1 MKSKKTMVLG
11 ASENTERYSNKAVRL
26 LVAHHHEVIAIGNR
40 EGFIEDTPILK
51 NIPQLSDIDT
61 ITLYMNP
68 SLQELFK
75 DVIIAANPKRI
86 IFNPGTE
93 NPALEQLAAAHN
105 ITCLHACTLVM
116 LSTGQY

>member
-1 MKSKKTMVLG
+1 MVLG

-26 LVAHHHEVIAIGNR
+26 LVTHHHEVIAIGNR
-40 EGFIEDTPILK
+40 EGFIDNTPILK
-51 NIPQLSDIDT
+51 NIPPLNDIDT
-61 ITLYMNP
+61 ISLYINP
-68 SLQELFK
+68 SLQAIFQE
-75 DVIIAANPKRI
+75 VILAAQPKRI

-116 LSTGQY
+116 LNTGQY